1 MSQKHHNGSSIT
13 DCGAGNDPKLFFF
26 FFFFFLGVGGE
37 GGWISLSPPSLNI
50 FTVGIWE

>member
-1 MSQKHHNGSSIT
+1 MSKKHHNGSSIT

-26 FFFFFLGVGGE
+26 FFFFAGVGG
-37 GGWISLSPPSLNI
+37 GISLSPPSLNI

>member
-1 MSQKHHNGSSIT
+1 MSKKHHNGSSIT

-26 FFFFFLGVGGE
+26 FLFFLGGGA
-37 GGWISLSPPSLNI
+37 GWISLSPPSLNI